1 MKKILLE
8 NFRCFDAQEI
18 EFKRGIN
25 LLIGDNA
32 SGKTT
37 ILKACK
43 YVLSSFFAGF
53 SDENTKWICLNVDDF
68 AIKENDGIILP
79 EEPIKIHF
87 TCYEDMYQSIIYE
100 DSEICYNPANNEE
113 EYILQ
118 KNSKKNSRA
127 LVTGLVNYRDYCN
140 LLENSYYLN
149 DDDINKMI
157 EFIKYP

>member
-53 SDENTKWICLNVDDF
+53 SDENTK
-68 AIKENDGIILP
+68 
-79 EEPIKIHF
+79 
-87 TCYEDMYQSIIYE
+87 
-100 DSEICYNPANNEE
+100 
-113 EYILQ
+113 
-118 KNSKKNSRA
+118 
-127 LVTGLVNYRDYCN
+127 
-140 LLENSYYLN
+140 
-149 DDDINKMI
+149 
-157 EFIKYP
+157 